1 LSGRRE
7 AARRI
12 CGGVFV
18 STAVRF
24 SVSLENKVAIVTGAA
39 RGIGFAVAKRFV
51 MDGAKV
57 VIADVDDEA
66 GEAAVEDLSGL
77 GTVMYIHCNV
87 AERLDVRN
95 MVAETLNA
103 YGDIDVLVNNA
114 GIVVGAEF
122 LDLEEDDFDKVL
134 SINLKGAFLCSQAV
148 ARHMVEKVDNGGDPG
163 CIINMSSINS
173 VVAIPNQIPYCV
185 SKGGMTQLTKTTALS
200 LAKYGI
206 RVNAIGPGS
215 IMTEMLASVNSD
227 PAAKNRIMSRTPMLR
242 IGEPSEIAGVAAFLA
257 SEDAGYVTGQTIF
270 ADGGRMPL
278 NYTVAVPD
286 DD

>member
-1 LSGRRE
+1 VLRGLKSKQQVVG
-7 AARRI
+7 I
-12 CGGVFV
+12 
-18 STAVRF
+18 

-57 VIADVDDEA
+57 IIADVDDEA
-66 GEAAVEDLSGL
+66 GETAADDLKGI
-77 GTVMYIHCNV
+77 GEATFIHCNV

-95 MVAETLNA
+95 LIAETLNA

-114 GIVVGAEF
+114 GVVAGSEF
-122 LDLEEDDFDKVL
+122 LELEEDDFDRVI
-134 SINLKGAFLCSQAV
+134 SINLKGPFLCSQAV
-148 ARHMVEKVDNGGDPG
+148 ARHMVEKVENGGEPG

-185 SKGGMTQLTKTTALS
+185 SKGGISQLTKTTALA
-200 LAKYGI
+200 LAQYGI

-227 PAAKNRIMSRTPMLR
+227 PEAKNRIMSRTPMLR

-257 SEDAGYVTGQTIF
+257 SADAGYVTGQTIF
-270 ADGGRMPL
+270 ADGGRLPL

-286 DD
+286 AD

>member
-1 LSGRRE
+1 MSGRRE
-7 AARRI
+7 AARII
-12 CGGVFV
+12 CASELNSSSREV
-18 STAVRF
+18 
-24 SVSLENKVAIVTGAA
+24 SVSLENKVAIITGAA

-51 MDGAKV
+51 ADGAKV

-66 GEAAVEDLSGL
+66 GEAAAEDLKSQGEA
-77 GTVMYIHCNV
+77 MYIHCNV

-95 MVAETLNA
+95 LVAETLNA

-114 GIVVGAEF
+114 GIVVGADF
-122 LDLEEDDFDKVL
+122 LDLEEEDFERVL

-148 ARHMVEKVDNGGDPG
+148 ARHMVEKVQNGGEPG
-163 CIINMSSINS
+163 CIVNMSSVNS
-173 VVAIPNQIPYCV
+173 VLAIPNQIPYCV
-185 SKGGMTQLTKTTALS
+185 SKGGMSQLTKTTALS
-200 LAKYGI
+200 LAQYGI

-227 PAAKNRIMSRTPMLR
+227 PAAKNRILSRTPMLR
-242 IGEPSEIAGVAAFLA
+242 VGEPSEIASVAAFLA
-257 SEDAGYVTGQTIF
+257 SSDASYVTGQTIF

-286 DD
+286 DA